1 LGDYAACFH
10 QDDVGRQLQDFL
22 ELVAHVHH
30 RDGEP
35 VAQGLEIREDLF
47 ASGDV
52 EGGERL
58 VE

>member
-1 LGDYAACFH
+1 
-10 QDDVGRQLQDFL
+10 LQDFL
-22 ELVAHVHH
+22 ELVTHVHH
-30 RDGEP
+30 RYGEP

-47 ASGDV
+47 ASSDV